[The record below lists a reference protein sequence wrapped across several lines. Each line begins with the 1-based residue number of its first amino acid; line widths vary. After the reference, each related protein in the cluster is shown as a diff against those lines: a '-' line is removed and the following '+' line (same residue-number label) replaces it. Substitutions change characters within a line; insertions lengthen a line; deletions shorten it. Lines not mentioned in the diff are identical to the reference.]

1 MAGVIPI
8 DIVGQHLL
16 CSQILLSA
24 AAITHRDTPCSKRED
39 AIASSCVKF
48 YNPNHS
54 FKRVVCKLAEEP
66 FNFALDTVLEEDTE
80 EKIALTQEQEDSLLS
95 FAAGN
100 PVYWKYR
107 DEIIIFLGTGLRV
120 SEFCGLTV
128 NLDFVNR
135 QINVD
140 YQLLRGSETGYAY
153 ATYASANAEMDKLA
167 A

>member
-1 MAGVIPI
+1 M
-8 DIVGQHLL
+8 
-16 CSQILLSA
+16 
-24 AAITHRDTPCSKRED
+24 
-39 AIASSCVKF
+39 
-48 YNPNHS
+48 
-54 FKRVVCKLAEEP
+54 
-66 FNFALDTVLEEDTE
+66 EEDTE

-95 FAAGN
+95 FTAGN

-140 YQLLRGSETGYAY
+140 YQLLRDSETGYAY
-153 ATYASANAEMDKLA
+153 ATYASAKAEMDRLA